1 MPKTNPV
8 GRSIQDKNT
17 NKSSAQKRARRA
29 ALLATAALAP
39 DVVRVEPR
47 PAPVRFA
54 SRAAKGARCSER
66 QSDPRHSSPR
76 ALQLGTAAAASV
88 SATLVDA
95 NLHGEGADPSDTDEP
110 GFRRRKVSQAV
121 LKRLARDA
129 AKSRAAA
136 NTQVRYSIPPA
147 SIPPRLCYSGALPG
161 PAQAPPIAASAT
173 LAVPPLSFLQPAASA
188 AASTAVV
195 YQ

>member
-29 ALLATAALAP
+29 ALLATAVLAP
-39 DVVRVEPR
+39 DAVRVDPR
-47 PAPVRFA
+47 PAPVRSA

-76 ALQLGTAAAASV
+76 ALQPGAASAASG
-88 SATLVDA
+88 SATLIDA
-95 NLHGEGADPSDTDEP
+95 NLDGEGADPSDTDEP

-129 AKSRAAA
+129 AKRRAAA
-136 NTQVRYSIPPA
+136 NTQVR
-147 SIPPRLCYSGALPG
+147 
-161 PAQAPPIAASAT
+161 
-173 LAVPPLSFLQPAASA
+173 
-188 AASTAVV
+188 
-195 YQ
+195 

>member
-39 DVVRVEPR
+39 DVVRVDPR

-76 ALQLGTAAAASV
+76 ALQLGTAAAASG
-88 SATLVDA
+88 SAALVDA
-95 NLHGEGADPSDTDEP
+95 NLHGEGADPLDTDEP
-110 GFRRRKVSQAV
+110 PGFRRLGRKVSRAV
-121 LKRLARDA
+121 FNLRQLKQDA
-129 AKSRAAA
+129 ANLPKAA
-136 NTQVRYSIPPA
+136 TPPT
-147 SIPPRLCYSGALPG
+147 PRFV
-161 PAQAPPIAASAT
+161 T
-173 LAVPPLSFLQPAASA
+173 LFHPH
-188 AASTAVV
+188 
-195 YQ
+195 

>member
-1 MPKTNPV
+1 MKARTKK
-8 GRSIQDKNT
+8 QD
-17 NKSSAQKRARRA
+17 QRE

-39 DVVRVEPR
+39 DAVHVEPR
-47 PAPVRFA
+47 PALVRSA

-76 ALQLGTAAAASV
+76 ALQLGTAAAASG

-173 LAVPPLSFLQPAASA
+173 LSVPPLSFLQPAASA